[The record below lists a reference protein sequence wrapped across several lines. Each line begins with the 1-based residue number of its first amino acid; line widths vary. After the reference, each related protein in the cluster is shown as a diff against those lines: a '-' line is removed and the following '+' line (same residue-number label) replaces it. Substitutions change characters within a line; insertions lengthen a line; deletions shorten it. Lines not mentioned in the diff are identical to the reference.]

1 MTFAKNVQRRAFRKA
16 TLVSRLQQYASS
28 RPSTT
33 SQPSDNATPSAST
46 SQTSTPV
53 PTGESVHTPSLL
65 NDAQMT
71 QVRSIVS
78 RSIEESITEIASQAA
93 RAAVNALQCSATSP
107 NESSPATLE
116 DRVADHHA
124 TSSTRSPDPVPATV
138 PTVVIPDFP
147 QVPENESFVPTQMPS
162 YGHPALDVPA
172 AYVKQIQTG
181 EFFDLAKLLPR
192 EFPSTADEDSVVLTL
207 ENSIIKAKK
216 ANQQTQK

>member
-1 MTFAKNVQRRAFRKA
+1 MPPIRNHEYSLSDLRKKCAEKGLPTTGRKA
-16 TLVSRLQQYASS
+16 ALVSRLQQYASS
-28 RPSTT
+28 RPSAT

-78 RSIEESITEIASQAA
+78 RSIEETITEIASQAA
-93 RAAVNALQCSATSP
+93 RAAVNALQCSTAAP
-107 NESSPATLE
+107 NESSPASLE

-138 PTVVIPDFP
+138 PTVVIPDFLRCP
-147 QVPENESFVPTQMPS
+147 RMNPLFQLRCHLTATPRWMCPLPMSSRYKRVSF
-162 YGHPALDVPA
+162 L
-172 AYVKQIQTG
+172 I
-181 EFFDLAKLLPR
+181 
-192 EFPSTADEDSVVLTL
+192 
-207 ENSIIKAKK
+207 
-216 ANQQTQK
+216 